1 MITAPTIGNP
11 YGLSRN
17 PMISASIAAF
27 GLCSIKNEPNATNTQ
42 IVIMIYSSAVPMP
55 NKNVRKAVKIDKII
69 LIGNKLKPETV
80 SIYLRF
86 FIMYFNF
93 GDSITSSILNP
104 SFS

>member
-1 MITAPTIGNP
+1 MTN
-11 YGLSRN
+11 
-17 PMISASIAAF
+17 ASIPAF
-27 GLCSIKNEPNATNTQ
+27 VSCNIKNEPNVTITQ

-55 NKNVRKAVKIDKII
+55 SKNVRKAVKIDKII

-80 SIYLRF
+80 SIYLHF
-86 FIMYFNF
+86 FIMYFSF